1 FHWITLHINNQ
12 KFKQLEIDFNKPL
25 EIQKFISKLMA
36 YGFSEEQANIIS
48 DKEKESNFDI
58 LIAELNEKI
67 KTKKLSVRNSIGYL
81 VGVYQKKGILP
92 IKE

>member
-1 FHWITLHINNQ
+1 
-12 KFKQLEIDFNKPL
+12 
-25 EIQKFISKLMA
+25 MA

-81 VGVYQKKGILP
+81 VGVYQKKEFYQSKNNEKIYN
-92 IKE
+92 KRNS

>member
-1 FHWITLHINNQ
+1 
-12 KFKQLEIDFNKPL
+12 
-25 EIQKFISKLMA
+25 MA

-48 DKEKESNFDI
+48 DKERESNFDI